1 MNPWLYFATIPII
14 NIMFQI
20 GIISVDS
27 RFLSITQM
35 MLLLILILILLLLLS
50 VYLYINN
57 IIGLFD
63 LIALI
68 LIFGINLFILIVYG
82 KNMIQSEIPSFYYV
96 SILLLPILA
105 TITSF
110 IYNLN

>member
-1 MNPWLYFATIPII
+1 MNPWLYLATIPISAI
-14 NIMFQI
+14 IFYITLMFREFKNIKY
-20 GIISVDS
+20 IISI
-27 RFLSITQM
+27 SIS
-35 MLLLILILILLLLLS
+35 ILLLLLLS

-68 LIFGINLFILIVYG
+68 LILGINLFILIVYG
-82 KNMIQSEIPSFYYV
+82 KNMIQSENPLIYYG
-96 SILLLPILA
+96 STLLLPILA

-110 IYNLN
+110 IYKLN